1 MSATLNLTRCS
12 PWCRFAL
19 VIAAP
24 CLFSPMVGCFGPTRA
39 AAVDAARAR
48 EALVTALDRWERGG
62 RPADLKDASP
72 SITVQDFD
80 WEAGTRLV
88 RFRVVDEGLD
98 DDANLRIP
106 VELTLQTPDG
116 REVARHVT
124 YVVGTSPSI
133 TVFREM
139 F

>member
-1 MSATLNLTRCS
+1 MPYTTLSRHPWPRGPISGLPAVVLAMLASGCS
-12 PWCRFAL
+12 GDP
-19 VIAAP
+19 
-24 CLFSPMVGCFGPTRA
+24 RA
-39 AAVDAARAR
+39 AAVDPARAR
-48 EALVTALDRWERGG
+48 EALVQVLERWERGG
-62 RPADLKDASP
+62 RPTDLKSASP

-80 WEAGTRLV
+80 WDAGARLV
-88 RFRVVDEGLD
+88 RFRVEGEGRD

-106 VELTLQTPDG
+106 VELTLRGPNG
-116 REVARHVT
+116 REVARRVT